1 MKKEIKELW
10 NELQGL
16 DEESQLDL
24 LQAFAE
30 HMFHEGVTAQDEN
43 DDENLWDVAVA
54 ASSRKL

>member
-24 LQAFAE
+24 LEAFAT
-30 HMFHEGVTAQDEN
+30 HMFNEGVTAQDEN
-43 DDENLWDVAVA
+43 NDENLWDVAVGVR
-54 ASSRKL
+54 SNKL